1 MAIYHAKEPLS
12 KEESTKYA
20 LASSSTLI
28 QLLGTFTRNFRM
40 EVACK
45 DSLQFEGL
53 LVEAYRRSLA
63 TENSLAIYCKRVQV
77 ERDQERIRSQYHH
90 IAPAWPQHRCL
101 FTGLSAGV
109 RSKEDFA
116 TLCTETPP
124 YLLSEQLGYLKSGTP
139 A

>member
-1 MAIYHAKEPLS
+1 
-12 KEESTKYA
+12 
-20 LASSSTLI
+20 
-28 QLLGTFTRNFRM
+28 M

-90 IAPAWPQHRCL
+90 IVPAWP
-101 FTGLSAGV
+101 GLSAGV